1 MAYEKT
7 KIAFADKVCL
17 YGGLAEDFMR
27 CQVGQ
32 RMTLTMDVLITGISM
47 GQADY
52 VDGGDTPAVE
62 FEVLD
67 VQGAPKGKKN
77 YDEMDNE
84 EMEAE
89 IHGVKFNDDPDE
101 PPTGVSNREDG
112 GSIWVD
118 MKRQE
123 KIGRQSQRRPRPFR
137 MG

>member
-7 KIAFADKVCL
+7 KLSFADKVCL

-27 CQVGQ
+27 SQVGQ
-32 RMTLTMDVLITGISM
+32 RMTLTMDVLVTAVSM
-47 GQADY
+47 GNPDY
-52 VDGGDTPAVE
+52 VEGGDTPCVQ

-67 VQGAPKGKKN
+67 VQGAPKGKKS
-77 YDEMDNE
+77 YEDMDPS

-89 IHGVKFNDDPDE
+89 IHNVKYDGDPE
-101 PPTGVSNREDG
+101 PVKSMPNREDG
-112 GSIWVD
+112 GSIWID

-123 KIGRQSQRRPRPFR
+123 KLGRQPQRRPKPFR

>member
-7 KIAFADKVCL
+7 KVAFADKVCL

-32 RMTLTMDVLITGISM
+32 RMTLTVDVLITGISM
-47 GQADY
+47 GVPDY
-52 VDGGDTPAVE
+52 VEGGDTPCCE

-67 VQGAPKGKKN
+67 VQGAPKGKKS
-77 YDEMDNE
+77 YEDMDAD

-89 IHGVKFNDDPDE
+89 IHGVKFDGDPE
-101 PPTGVSNREDG
+101 PPKDPPNREDG

-123 KIGRQSQRRPRPFR
+123 KLGRQPQRRPRPFR